1 MRKRDAMIIARLAAR
16 PFRNEAD
23 LQRFFIPPLLELLGY
38 DVPGETPSEPQL
50 DFRIASAGR
59 ERITL
64 KRPDFLIQTGGRT
77 LLVIET
83 KAPSEKFTELDIE
96 QALSYANHKDVRA
109 PLTMLA
115 NGRRIMVLESD
126 TRHPQL
132 DIAQAKLA
140 ERYRDLHLLLSK
152 ATLGSTIEGHLR
164 LVRKVGRGTF
174 GSVYEAI
181 NLRVKRQ
188 EAVKIYDFAEFD
200 REPQRRR
207 FRQGAIA
214 HARLAHP
221 NVATFYGTVEYGTEL
236 AVRMQFVDGE
246 PLDVWRRKQKPAI
259 RRRALLLAEAAETIA
274 FAHANDVVHRDLKPS
289 NIMVI
294 KDGDRIRPMIVDFDT
309 AVVVGESTITRS
321 AERLGSF
328 GYIDPEMLDAR
339 SGGNLRD
346 PRSDVYSLG
355 RVLEFL
361 ITGDHPRPGRS
372 MHDLESR
379 IRRATDDELSPRE
392 QNLLIE
398 VLLPA
403 TAERRVERTQTA
415 AAFASDLRAIFEAP
429 VGGDV
434 DARRYAHDVFTEIDA
449 LVAAQQLPFE
459 WQNLPST
466 IRPDEF
472 GRYSPLRRFGELS
485 ALYNEGF
492 YSFYVGP
499 VIGDKD
505 EFARFQ
511 SSKELKALRSTF
523 GKELRIDPITN
534 EEDGAANLVI
544 RYFDIRKQPPHET
557 ALKIAGAIRRFL
569 SILDPPKRGAPSP
582 PAAPPRDILAEMET
596 WPSRSWG
603 SRNAFKKLAKR
614 LRDSDDRSFGA
625 ALLPLLHLLW
635 PEARLTPELANIG
648 IDIAVGK
655 PAGVAVHCGRMDVDA
670 MTRAVESFRHSP
682 FSVRDFIVIIRR
694 EEETVRY
701 RDVLQPSLDRLI
713 AEGKAERVRV
723 WNHRDHVVYI
733 AFQLMFERVVQRV
746 DRWNAAMLDEQAKI
760 ERTLGAA
767 PVRSV
772 PFRRY
777 ELRIDATS
785 LWPESRPAAGS
796 VADVCDVITSVLQE
810 KRRSLHVLLG
820 TAGFGKTT
828 SVMRVAREYGMQ
840 WLLIPAARIA
850 GDVSNA
856 HSLFETALNSTE
868 MLASAAEGDRPVWQ
882 TIIGPVTK
890 YLTQVQGGIG
900 VIVDGLDESPVIGR
914 SYGLHNFFNFF
925 RRAVTPVIVT
935 MRSDFWTSRH
945 QDFAPGK
952 SVVESTVQT
961 LDIIELQ
968 PWTNVQIVEA
978 ARLRLSEVR
987 PYAARKRI
995 EQFIGDLESG
1005 SFEQFYGTI
1014 PRTPLFLRFIL
1025 DVLERRDTR
1034 MVPRR
1039 DLFRFWAEQ
1048 KIERDVNVPK
1058 TRGGGRLPIR
1068 GGITTASETIAIS
1081 MAAMTEAAVA
1091 MTEVRDGAVALLPDC
1106 SFEAIGEAMG
1116 DKAPDSPEALA
1127 LNSLLITTSDGRQR
1141 LRFAHRVFQEFFL
1154 ADAAPRFA
1162 GVPLP
1167 PEIEEWR
1174 AK

>member
-1 MRKRDAMIIARLAAR
+1 MRKRDATIIARLAAM

-23 LQRFFIPPLLELLGY
+23 VQRFFIPPLLELLGY
-38 DVPGETPSEPQL
+38 DVPNETPSEPQL
-50 DFRIASAGR
+50 DFRIVSAGR
-59 ERITL
+59 DRIHL
-64 KRPDFLIQTGGRT
+64 KRPDFLVQTNGRT

-83 KAPSEKFTELDIE
+83 KAPAEKFTELDIE

-115 NGRRIMVLESD
+115 NGRRILVVESD

-164 LVRKVGRGTF
+164 LVRKVGRGAF

-181 NLRVKRQ
+181 NLRVKRR

-214 HARLAHP
+214 HARLTHP

-246 PLDVWRRKQKPAI
+246 PLDVWRRKAKPAI
-259 RRRALLLAEAAETIA
+259 RQRVLLLAEAAETIA

-294 KDGDRIRPMIVDFDT
+294 KDGDRSRPMIVDFDT

-328 GYIDPEMLDAR
+328 GYIDPEMLDVK

-361 ITGDHPRPGRS
+361 LTGNHPRPGRS

-379 IRRATDDELSPRE
+379 IRRATDELTPRE

-403 TAERRVERTQTA
+403 TSERRVERTQTA

-434 DARRYAHDVFTEIDA
+434 DARQYAHAVFAEIDA

-472 GRYSPLRRFGELS
+472 GRYSPLRRFGELN
-485 ALYNEGF
+485 ALYDEGF

-505 EFARFQ
+505 EFAQFR
-511 SSKELKALRSTF
+511 SSKELKALRRTF

-544 RYFDIRKQPPHET
+544 RYFDIRKQPPRET
-557 ALKIAGAIRRFL
+557 ALQIAGAIRAFL
-569 SILDPPKRGAPSP
+569 SILNPPKRGAPAA

-614 LRDSDDRSFGA
+614 LRDSDDRSFAA
-625 ALLPLLHLLW
+625 ALLPFLHLLW

-648 IDIAVGK
+648 TDIAVGT
-655 PAGVAVHCGRMDVDA
+655 PAGVAVYCGRMDVDA
-670 MTRAVESFRHSP
+670 MTRVIEAFRHSP

-701 RDVLQPSLDRLI
+701 RDALQPSLDRLI

-723 WNHRDHVVYI
+723 WNHRDHIVYI
-733 AFQLMFERVVQRV
+733 AFQLMFERVVQRI
-746 DRWNAAMLDEQAKI
+746 DRWNAAMLEEQAKI

-785 LWPESRPAAGS
+785 LRPESRPAADS
-796 VADVCDVITSVLQE
+796 VADVGDVITSMLQE
-810 KRRSLHVLLG
+810 KRRLLHVLLG

-828 SVMRVAREYGMQ
+828 SVMRVAREYGLQ

-856 HSLFETALNSTE
+856 HSLFETALDSAE
-868 MLASAAEGDRPVWQ
+868 LLASATDSDRPVWQ

-925 RRAVTPVIVT
+925 RRAVAPVIVT
-935 MRSDFWTSRH
+935 MRSDFWASRR

-961 LDIIELQ
+961 LDVIELQ

-978 ARLRLSEVR
+978 ARLRLAEVR
-987 PYAARKRI
+987 PYSARKRI
-995 EQFIGDLESG
+995 GEFIDDMESG
-1005 SFEQFYGTI
+1005 SFERFYGDI

-1025 DVLERRDTR
+1025 DVLERRDAR

-1039 DLFRFWAEQ
+1039 DLFRYWAEQ
-1048 KIERDVNVPK
+1048 KIGRDVDAPK
-1058 TRGGGRLPIR
+1058 ARGGGRLPIR
-1068 GGITTASETIAIS
+1068 AGITTAGETIAIS
-1081 MAAMTEAAVA
+1081 MRAMTEAAVA

-1106 SFEAIGEAMG
+1106 SFGAIREAMG
-1116 DKAPDSPEALA
+1116 DDAPDSPGALA

-1154 ADAAPRFA
+1154 AEAAPRFA
-1162 GVPLP
+1162 GAHLP